1 MMTGIYLISAFV
13 IAALLFANRSNIIN
27 NFLIVVFS
35 ILQTSFTIYACYH
48 YKNSIP
54 GYFTFDS
61 LGLLLLM
68 TLSVITIPA
77 LFHSYLYIKRH
88 DETPQTRAIYFAALV
103 SLITSITAA
112 YLANHIAVIWIFTE
126 MTTLSASMLIYHHRN
141 KLALEGTWKYVFIC
155 AISISFVFIGILFL
169 SLSLQHAGSNDL
181 SFSNLMR
188 YKDQLNPFWLRL
200 AFLFIFTGFTAKLGL
215 VPMYNAGID
224 AKDKA
229 PAPAGAL
236 LASVLMNLGFT
247 GIFRVYAIVAQ
258 TSLFHWAN
266 MVIFT
271 AAILSVFVATV
282 YMTKV
287 MNIKRMFAYSGIEHM
302 GIVMLGI
309 AAGGVGYYAAI
320 LHIVLHA
327 LVKAGLFFQF
337 NQLYRTFQSKS
348 IQYVGNYFKYNP
360 IGAIVLLLGFISA
373 TAMPPSGL
381 FVSEFLIFRSLF
393 EGSYIILMV
402 LVLLLLT
409 VVIWAFGKNILKILF
424 LPVSGLDESRIPKI
438 SPWESLSQYML
449 MLAAIWLGLD
459 PPVIFVQ
466 LIQDAVKILPV

>member
-1 MMTGIYLISAFV
+1 MTGIYLISAFV
-13 IAALLFANRSNIIN
+13 IAGLIFANRNSIVNNI
-27 NFLIVVFS
+27 LIVVFG
-35 ILQTSFTIYACYH
+35 ILQVCFTIFACYH
-48 YKNSIP
+48 YNSSFLV
-54 GYFTFDS
+54 YFTFDS
-61 LGLLLLM
+61 LGLLLLV
-68 TLSVITIPA
+68 TLSIITIPA
-77 LFHSYLYIKRH
+77 LFHSYLYIRRH
-88 DETPQTRAIYFAALV
+88 DETPESRAIYFSAMVL
-103 SLITSITAA
+103 LITSITAA

-155 AISISFVFIGILFL
+155 AISITFVFIGILFL

-181 SFSNLMR
+181 SFSNLML

-215 VPMYNAGID
+215 VPMYTAGID

-247 GIFRVYAIVAQ
+247 GIFRFYKIIAL
-258 TSLFHWAN
+258 TPLFHWAN
-266 MVIFT
+266 LVVFI
-271 AAILSVFVATV
+271 AAILSIFVATV
-282 YMTKV
+282 YMTRV
-287 MNIKRMFAYSGIEHM
+287 MNIKRMLAYSGIEHM

-320 LHIVLHA
+320 LHIILHA
-327 LVKAGLFFQF
+327 FIKSSLFFQF

-348 IQYVGNYFKYNP
+348 IQHVGNYFKFNP
-360 IGAIVLLLGFISA
+360 TGAIVLLLGFISA

-393 EGSYIILMV
+393 EGNYIILLI

-409 VVIWAFGKNILKILF
+409 IVIWAFGKNILKILF
-424 LPVSGLDESRIPKI
+424 LPVQGLDESKIPRI
-438 SPWESLSQYML
+438 SPWESLSQFLL
-449 MLAAIWLGLD
+449 MFGAIWLGLN
-459 PPVIFVQ
+459 PPAIFVQ

>member
-1 MMTGIYLISAFV
+1 MTGIYLISSFV
-13 IAALLFANRSNIIN
+13 LAGLLFVNRKAVIN
-27 NFLIVVFS
+27 NILVIIFG
-35 ILQTSFTIYACYH
+35 ILQTLFTIYACYN
-48 YKNSIP
+48 YRTSFLQ
-54 GYFTFDS
+54 YFTFDS
-61 LGLLLLM
+61 LGLLLLG
-68 TLSVITIPA
+68 TLSIITIPA

-88 DETPQTRAIYFAALV
+88 SETPQSRAIYFSAIV
-103 SLITSITAA
+103 FLITSITAA

-155 AISISFVFIGILFL
+155 AISITFVFIGILFL

-181 SFSNLMR
+181 SFSNLMA
-188 YKDQLNPFWLRL
+188 YKDKLNPFWLRL

-215 VPMYNAGID
+215 VPMYTAGID

-236 LASVLMNLGFT
+236 LASVLMNLGFV
-247 GIFRVYAIVAQ
+247 GIFRFYSIIAQ
-258 TSLFHWAN
+258 TNLFHWAN
-266 MVIFT
+266 LIIFI
-271 AAILSVFVATV
+271 AAFLSIFVATV

-320 LHIVLHA
+320 LHIILHA
-327 LVKAGLFFQF
+327 FVKSGLFFQF
-337 NQLYRTFQSKS
+337 NQLYRVFQSKS
-348 IQYVGNYFKYNP
+348 IQHVGNYFKFNP
-360 IGAIVLLLGFISA
+360 AGAIVLLLGFISA

-393 EGSYIILMV
+393 EGNHIILLVM
-402 LVLLLLT
+402 VLLLLT
-409 VVIWAFGKNILKILF
+409 IVIWAFGKNILKILF
-424 LPVSGLDESRIPKI
+424 LPVSGLDETKIPKI
-438 SPWESLSQYML
+438 NPWESLTQYIL
-449 MLAAIWLGLD
+449 MFTAIWLGLN
-459 PPVIFVQ
+459 PPNVFVQ
-466 LIQDAVKILPV
+466 LIQDAVKILPN

>member
-1 MMTGIYLISAFV
+1 MTGIYLICAFV
-13 IAALLFANRSNIIN
+13 ISGLLFVNRNAILNNLLIII
-27 NFLIVVFS
+27 FG
-35 ILQTSFTIYACYH
+35 ILQIVFTVYGCLH
-48 YKNSIP
+48 YKITVLQ
-54 GYFTFDS
+54 YFTFDS

-68 TLSVITIPA
+68 TLSIITIPA
-77 LFHSYLYIKRH
+77 LLHSYLYIIRH
-88 DETPQTRAIYFAALV
+88 DETPESRAIYFAAMV
-103 SLITSITAA
+103 FLITSITAA

-155 AISISFVFIGILFL
+155 AISITFVFIGILFL
-169 SLSLQHAGSNDL
+169 SLSLQNAGSNDL
-181 SFSNLMR
+181 SFANLML
-188 YKDQLNPFWLRL
+188 YKDKLNPFWLRL

-215 VPMYNAGID
+215 VPMYTAGID

-247 GIFRVYAIVAQ
+247 GIFRFYIIVAQ

-266 MVIFT
+266 LIIFI
-271 AAILSVFVATV
+271 AAILSIFVATV

-302 GIVMLGI
+302 GIVMLGV

-320 LHIVLHA
+320 LHIILHA
-327 LVKAGLFFQF
+327 FVKSGLFFQF

-348 IQYVGNYFKYNP
+348 IQHVGNYFKYNP
-360 IGAIVLLLGFISA
+360 TGAIVLLLGFISA

-393 EGSYIILMV
+393 EGNHIILLV
-402 LVLLLLT
+402 VVLLLLT
-409 VVIWAFGKNILKILF
+409 IVIWAFGKNILKILF
-424 LPVSGLDESRIPKI
+424 LPVPGLDESRIPKI
-438 SPWESLSQYML
+438 NPWESLSQFL
-449 MLAAIWLGLD
+449 LLFAAVWLGLN
-459 PPVIFVQ
+459 PPLIFVQ
-466 LIQDAVKILPV
+466 LIQDAVKNLPV

>member
-1 MMTGIYLISAFV
+1 MTGIYLISAFV
-13 IAALLFANRSNIIN
+13 ISGLLFANRNAIVNNILVIL
-27 NFLIVVFS
+27 FG
-35 ILQTSFTIYACYH
+35 ILQTGFTIYACFH
-48 YKNSIP
+48 YKSNVLV
-54 GYFTFDS
+54 YFSFDS

-68 TLSVITIPA
+68 TLSIITIPA

-88 DETPQTRAIYFAALV
+88 VETPQSRAIYFAAMVFL
-103 SLITSITAA
+103 LTSVTAA

-155 AISISFVFIGILFL
+155 AISITFVFIGILFL
-169 SLSLQHAGSNDL
+169 SLSLQNAGSNDL
-181 SFSNLMR
+181 SFSNLML

-215 VPMYNAGID
+215 VPMYTAGID

-236 LASVLMNLGFT
+236 LASVLMNLGFV
-247 GIFRVYAIVAQ
+247 GIFRFYIIIAH

-266 MVIFT
+266 VIIFI
-271 AAILSVFVATV
+271 AAFLSIFVATV

-287 MNIKRMFAYSGIEHM
+287 HNIKRMFAYSGIEHM

-320 LHIVLHA
+320 LHIILHA
-327 LVKAGLFFQF
+327 FVKSGLFFQF
-337 NQLYRTFQSKS
+337 NQLYRVFQSKS
-348 IQYVGNYFKYNP
+348 IDHVGNYFKYNP
-360 IGAIVLLLGFISA
+360 AGAIVLLLGFISA

-381 FVSEFLIFRSLF
+381 FVSEFLIFRSLL
-393 EGSYIILMV
+393 EGNYIILLVAV
-402 LVLLLLT
+402 LILLT
-409 VVIWAFGKNILKILF
+409 TVIYAFGKNILKILF
-424 LPVSGLDESRIPKI
+424 LPVAGLDESKIPKI
-438 SPWESLSQYML
+438 NPWESLTQYIL
-449 MLAAIWLGLD
+449 LFTAVWLGLN
-459 PPVIFVQ
+459 PPAIFVK
-466 LIQDAVKILPV
+466 LIQDAVKILPN

>member
-1 MMTGIYLISAFV
+1 MTGIYLISAFV
-13 IAALLFANRSNIIN
+13 IAGLIFANRNSVIN
-27 NFLIVVFS
+27 TILVVIFG
-35 ILQTSFTIYACYH
+35 ILQSCFTIYACYN
-48 YKNSIP
+48 YKNSVLE
-54 GYFTFDS
+54 YFTFDS

-68 TLSVITIPA
+68 TLSVITFPA

-88 DETPQTRAIYFAALV
+88 DETPQSRAIYFAALV
-103 SLITSITAA
+103 FLIASISAA

-126 MTTLSASMLIYHHRN
+126 MTTLSASILIYHHRN

-155 AISISFVFIGILFL
+155 AISITFVFIGILFL
-169 SLSLQHAGSNDL
+169 SLSLQHAGSNNL
-181 SFSNLMR
+181 SFSNLMI

-215 VPMYNAGID
+215 VPMYTAGID

-236 LASVLMNLGFT
+236 LASVLMNLGFV
-247 GIFRVYAIVAQ
+247 GIFRIYAIVAQ

-266 MVIFT
+266 LIIFI
-271 AAILSVFVATV
+271 AAILSIFVATV

-302 GIVMLGI
+302 GIVMLGL

-320 LHIVLHA
+320 LHIILHA
-327 LVKAGLFFQF
+327 FVKSGLFFQF

-348 IQYVGNYFKYNP
+348 IQHVGNYFKYNP
-360 IGAIVLLLGFISA
+360 TGAIVLLLGFISA

-393 EGSYIILMV
+393 EGNYIILLVLV
-402 LVLLLLT
+402 LVLLT
-409 VVIWAFGKNILKILF
+409 IVIWAFGKNILKILF
-424 LPVSGLDESRIPKI
+424 LPVPGLDESKIPKI
-438 SPWESLSQYML
+438 NPWESLTQYLL
-449 MLAAIWLGLD
+449 MFAAIWLGLN
-459 PPVIFVQ
+459 PPIIFVQ